1 MVRRVAWP
9 VNGQHVAMKIYAD
22 RPGRRT
28 RQMIG
33 DLLLVLW
40 VLLWLKMAQ
49 VVSDATLAL
58 AAPGRQIED
67 AGGGLAGQLRD
78 AGAGVGEIP
87 LVGDDVRTPFDG
99 AGDAA
104 DRIAAAGTA
113 QVEAVETLAF
123 WLQVIVAAIPIL
135 VVVAVY
141 LPLRW
146 RFAREAAAGQRFV
159 DADEDLD
166 LFALRAMA
174 HQPLHRL
181 ARISDDPAGA
191 WREKDADVVRAL
203 AVLELRDAGLRP
215 VPARSGG
222 AR

>member
-1 MVRRVAWP
+1 
-9 VNGQHVAMKIYAD
+9 MKIYAD
-22 RPGRRT
+22 GPGRRA

-40 VLLWLKMAQ
+40 VLLWLKLAE

-67 AGGGLAGQLRD
+67 AGSGLAGQLRD
-78 AGAGVGEIP
+78 AGAGVGGIP

-113 QVEAVETLAF
+113 QVDAVETLAF
-123 WLQVIVAAIPIL
+123 WLHVIVAAIPIL
-135 VVVAVY
+135 VVMAVY
-141 LPLRW
+141 LPLRL
-146 RFAREAAAGQRFV
+146 RFAREASAGQRFV

-191 WREKDADVVRAL
+191 WREKDAEVVRAL

-215 VPARSGG
+215 VPARGG
-222 AR
+222 AAG